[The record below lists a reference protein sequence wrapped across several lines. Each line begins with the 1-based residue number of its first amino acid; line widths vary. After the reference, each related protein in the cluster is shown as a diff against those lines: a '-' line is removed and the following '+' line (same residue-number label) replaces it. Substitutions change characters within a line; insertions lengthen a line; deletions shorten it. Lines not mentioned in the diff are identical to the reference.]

1 MASEV
6 ILNQKKAEVKEL
18 AEKMKNAKLILL
30 TEYRGINVADD
41 TKLRRD
47 LRGANATCN
56 VIKNN
61 ITRRALAECKL
72 EGLED
77 KLVGPTAVIMS
88 QEDYLEASKTIYK
101 FSKDNEFYK
110 IKGGVVDGKVMTAE
124 EIITL
129 AKLPSRETLL
139 SMLAGAL
146 LSNISKVAVALNEVK
161 KQKEAGVEV
170 TEPEVKEE
178 PAKVEE
184 KAEEVKEEK
193 PATEEVAKEAEAKE
207 APAESEEPKA

>member
-1 MASEV
+1 MASEK
-6 ILNQKKAEVKEL
+6 ILNQKKEEVKKL
-18 AEKMKNAKLILL
+18 AEKMKEAKLILL
-30 TEYRGINVADD
+30 TDYRGIDVTND
-41 TKLRRD
+41 TILRKD
-47 LRGANATCN
+47 LRNVNATCN

-61 ITRRALAECKL
+61 ITRRALQECKI

-77 KLVGPTAVIMS
+77 KLVGPTAVVMS
-88 QEDYLEASKTIYK
+88 NEDYLEPSKIIYK

-110 IKGGVVDGKVMTAE
+110 IKGGVIDGKVMTAE

-161 KQKEAGVEV
+161 KQKEEAGEKV
-170 TEPEVKEE
+170 TVSVAAEE
-178 PAKVEE
+178 PAKTEAV
-184 KAEEVKEEK
+184 AEE
-193 PATEEVAKEAEAKE
+193 AK
-207 APAESEEPKA
+207 SEETTAE